1 MGCSLD
7 IFSFQTLY
15 VLYCMSLGNKI
26 IYKNGQIVRVIN
38 ILSFLEKDRKDFVI
52 AGQEVLSG
60 DG

>member
-1 MGCSLD
+1 
-7 IFSFQTLY
+7 
-15 VLYCMSLGNKI
+15 MSLGNKI

-38 ILSFLEKDRKDFVI
+38 ILSFLENDRKDFVI